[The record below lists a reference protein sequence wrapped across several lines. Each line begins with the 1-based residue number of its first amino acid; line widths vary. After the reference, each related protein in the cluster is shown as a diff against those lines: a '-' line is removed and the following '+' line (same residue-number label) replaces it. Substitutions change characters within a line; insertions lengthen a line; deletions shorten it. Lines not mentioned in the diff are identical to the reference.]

1 MTRLREVPAAAL
13 HTIDVPGDGF
23 EAGERYGAACAGLI
37 AAHLE
42 ILVTR
47 LEQRLGLDV
56 DTVLARTAPYRDATA
71 EAYPLLAGWRVGV
84 PRYLYTRIALA
95 EEDRE
100 AAVAAVEGSNRAA
113 PRNLLIAD
121 SDGATNLET
130 TPTDSERLEPSEG
143 VLVHS
148 DHFVS
153 RLQEQEESPPA
164 LLRNSRRRLDRIREL
179 LGQRHGEI
187 DVDAIADALRDR
199 ANVPDAICDQ
209 PFDDPGREATTV
221 ASSIA
226 DIAARRLWVALGA
239 PCDAPYRPYEVAG

>member
-1 MTRLREVPAAAL
+1 MPECTS
-13 HTIDVPGDGF
+13 
-23 EAGERYGAACAGLI
+23 
-37 AAHLE
+37 
-42 ILVTR
+42 
-47 LEQRLGLDV
+47 
-56 DTVLARTAPYRDATA
+56 LAVHPPATA
-71 EAYPLLAGWRVGV
+71 EPGTLAAQNVDLPPAYRRLLVCLRQPTEGPPLMTVTPAGQLGHHGMNAAGVAVFANFLHSAGWRVGV

-148 DHFVS
+148 NHFVS